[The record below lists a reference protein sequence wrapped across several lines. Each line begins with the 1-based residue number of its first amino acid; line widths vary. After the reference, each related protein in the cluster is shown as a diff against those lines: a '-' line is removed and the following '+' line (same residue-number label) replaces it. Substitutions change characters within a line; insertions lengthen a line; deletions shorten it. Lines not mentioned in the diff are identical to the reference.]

1 MPRSKPPAP
10 STVEGTLR
18 ILNGIEAEDIPQ
30 ELTRL
35 RGYWPLLLDRIVE
48 RAVQLPREHFL
59 EVIDWLLEEGIP
71 AAAAT
76 EDPPHSWHPHVSTKV
91 PSSSLALCSLT
102 ILCDSGNSN

>member
-18 ILNGIEAEDIPQ
+18 VLSRIEAEDIPQ

-71 AAAAT
+71 AVAAA
-76 EDPPHSWHPHVSTKV
+76 EDPPADPASPQGDPAP
-91 PSSSLALCSLT
+91 PSAPSPAPTVLDSPSESS
-102 ILCDSGNSN
+102 

>member
-18 ILNGIEAEDIPQ
+18 VLSRIEAEDIPQ

-59 EVIDWLLEEGIP
+59 EVIDWLLQEG
-71 AAAAT
+71 
-76 EDPPHSWHPHVSTKV
+76 
-91 PSSSLALCSLT
+91 SSLPSPAPTVL
-102 ILCDSGNSN
+102 DSPSESS